1 MKLIELQNQ
10 ARHLGGSLQHLTE
23 MGIQKRG
30 LVDQILRDVVEL
42 NSDILGTW
50 CVWEPNAF
58 DGQDRKFCS
67 KEGHDASGRY
77 IPFWRRMDSGIGVE
91 PNTNYKHPKLGAYLE
106 KPRISG
112 NEVTME
118 DWEYHSV
125 NGENMLLT
133 CHVVP
138 IFRKGVFVA
147 AVGIDALPQYVDA
160 VGVLSS
166 DAFSKLS
173 KRELDVLNWVAQAKS
188 NGEIALILGI
198 SLHTVKRHME
208 NILRKLGVENRQAA
222 ALSYLERQSAMNFG
236 HKVA

>member
-1 MKLIELQNQ
+1 MKLVELQNQ
-10 ARHLGGSLQHLTE
+10 ARHLGGSLQHLSE
-23 MGIQKRG
+23 IGVNKRG
-30 LVDQILRDVVEL
+30 LFDQILRDVVEL

-58 DGQDRKFCS
+58 DGNDRKFCS
-67 KEGHDASGRY
+67 KEGHDASGRF
-77 IPFWRRMDSGIGVE
+77 IPFWRRSGSEITVE
-91 PNTNYKHPKLGAYLE
+91 PNTNYEHPKLGAYLE
-106 KPRISG
+106 KPRLSG
-112 NEVTME
+112 TELTMQ
-118 DWEYHSV
+118 DWEYHMV
-125 NGENMLLT
+125 NGEKMLLT

-138 IFRKGVFVA
+138 IFRRGVFVA
-147 AVGIDALPQYVDA
+147 AVGIDALPEYVDA
-160 VGVLSS
+160 VERSGDVLSN
-166 DAFSKLS
+166 LS

-222 ALSYLERQSAMNFG
+222 ALTYLERQSAMNFA